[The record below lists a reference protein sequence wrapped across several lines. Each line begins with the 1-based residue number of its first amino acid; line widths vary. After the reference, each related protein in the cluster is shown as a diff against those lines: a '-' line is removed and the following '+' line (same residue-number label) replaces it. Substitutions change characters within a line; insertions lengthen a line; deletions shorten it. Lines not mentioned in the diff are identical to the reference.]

1 MSFLYTMR
9 YSRARILVSHSSNN
23 CYLPQIT
30 PEQREAMD
38 REAAELAASILAEF
52 ENDDTDE
59 FALLREA
66 LDDEDDEEEDEQ
78 GTSYSTFSGLGDDV
92 GENENELVDEDA
104 EGSSESGSG
113 RRDKRKH
120 EVPLSLL
127 PKVAVIGRPNVGKSA
142 LFNRLSG
149 TASAIVYDTPGVT
162 RDRLYMRAFWRAHA
176 KQIETSCL
184 TGAAGP
190 CEADR
195 DILAWMRRH
204 HPNKTVIL
212 AVNKCESPV
221 TGDMQAA
228 AFWELG
234 AEPTAISALSGLGT
248 GDLLDRLMRP
258 SLSMGRICSAEDC
271 RLDRHGLCMRW
282 FDRGMREFLLI
293 DTGGLIAPSAMAKA
307 GLEIPDTGADPGT
320 ALGAEMIPNM
330 IENQA
335 ASGVKEADA
344 VIMVADGQEGLPLHR
359 TPTDEDWAQEDKAP
373 LRVSI
378 VGRPNVG
385 KSSLV
390 NAIVGEERNI
400 VSKMSGTTRDAIDTD
415 FESEDG
421 KKFCLVDTAGIRKR
435 AAVAAKKDGAEALA
449 VKRAIT
455 AIKRA
460 EVAVLVVDAILG
472 ATEQDFRLAE
482 NIRKE
487 GRALVIVINKWD
499 LVPEKTSTTMNQYE
513 TNLRTRLRT
522 VDWAPVVFTTAIR
535 GQRVAKVLDAIAAA
549 GDEHRRRVTTATVNL
564 VAQEACMVR
573 LPPTRSG
580 KKGRLYYATQAATR
594 PPTFVLFV
602 NDAKLF
608 DEGYRRYMEKQFR
621 QQIGFPGT
629 PLRILW
635 RGKAP
640 NKLSNWEDGKDRGMP
655 GAGS

>member
-162 RDRLYMRAFWRAHA
+162 RDRLYMRAFWGMREFLLIDTGGLIAPSAMA
-176 KQIETSCL
+176 KAGLEIPD
-184 TGAAGP
+184 TGADPGTALGAEMIPNMIENQAASGVKEADAVIMVADGQAGP

-248 GDLLDRLMRP
+248 GDLLDRLM
-258 SLSMGRICSAEDC
+258 
-271 RLDRHGLCMRW
+271 
-282 FDRGMREFLLI
+282 
-293 DTGGLIAPSAMAKA
+293 
-307 GLEIPDTGADPGT
+307 
-320 ALGAEMIPNM
+320 
-330 IENQA
+330 
-335 ASGVKEADA
+335 
-344 VIMVADGQEGLPLHR
+344 EGLPLHR